1 MAKRS
6 LSAAWAKA
14 FQRNATAL
22 GRRAARAGVWALTR
36 SVKASAKSGA
46 RAKTVA
52 RTNARPPPGAGQ
64 WLGGVVSG
72 LGGIRRYWLFRPPG
86 IAAKEALPLLVMLHG
101 CGQNAAEFAASTRMN
116 AIARRERFLVL
127 YPEQDRLANPQG
139 CWNWYDTDNGR
150 AYGEAA
156 LIIKAIDQLGLRQ
169 PVDLA
174 RVAVVG
180 LSAGASMAAL
190 LAARHPER
198 FKAVVMHSGVPVG
211 AAHNSLSALAAMR
224 GRRVAKPL
232 QSGSG
237 ISAAG
242 LPHLLV
248 IQGEADPLVVPAN
261 GRAAAE
267 GWAAASLA
275 SAGPVRTMQRGQ
287 RYPFSL
293 TEYQHAGQVVVAWV
307 EVARLSHAWSGGAP
321 KRAFSDPQGPDAS
334 RMLWQFV
341 AKRFNV

>member
-1 MAKRS
+1 
-6 LSAAWAKA
+6 
-14 FQRNATAL
+14 
-22 GRRAARAGVWALTR
+22 
-36 SVKASAKSGA
+36 
-46 RAKTVA
+46 
-52 RTNARPPPGAGQ
+52 
-64 WLGGVVSG
+64 
-72 LGGIRRYWLFRPPG
+72 
-86 IAAKEALPLLVMLHG
+86 
-101 CGQNAAEFAASTRMN
+101 
-116 AIARRERFLVL
+116 
-127 YPEQDRLANPQG
+127 
-139 CWNWYDTDNGR
+139 
-150 AYGEAA
+150 GEAA
-156 LIIKAIDQLGLRQ
+156 LILKAIDQLGLRQ

-198 FKAVVMHSGVPVG
+198 FKAAVMHSGVPVG
-211 AAHNSLSALAAMR
+211 AAHNSLSALAAMG

-232 QSGSG
+232 QNGPGIGSA
-237 ISAAG
+237 S

-261 GRAAAE
+261 GRVAAE
-267 GWAAASLA
+267 SWAAASLA

-293 TEYQHAGQVVVAWV
+293 TEYKHAGEVVVAWI
-307 EVARLSHAWSGGAP
+307 EVARLGHAWSGGAP

-341 AKRFNV
+341 AKRFRG